1 MQRLTSLALLAAA
14 VEGAVPTVEL
24 RNAAVPGTRYPM
36 TGLGLAGPGFEI
48 GQREEC
54 WHYPTCCTRD
64 YCPIVNATRDWLAMG
79 GAP

>member
-36 TGLGLAGPGFEI
+36 TGLGLA
-48 GQREEC
+48 
-54 WHYPTCCTRD
+54 H
-64 YCPIVNATRDWLAMG
+64 
-79 GAP
+79 

>member
-36 TGLGLAGPGFEI
+36 TGLGLAGPSTMPQCNVTRGDPFMI
-48 GQREEC
+48 GDPEDANRSI
-54 WHYPTCCTRD
+54 YVNMIGPTPHC
-64 YCPIVNATRDWLAMG
+64 
-79 GAP
+79 